1 MTSKLFGDDQWAAL
15 RSNPE
20 TAKLL
25 EDPDFKAVVEDLS
38 KNPAALGKYAADPRI
53 GKLFTALAKSQN
65 IAPTAADTAPAA
77 GSTMNKSEV
86 IVEDA
91 EDLSKLSEEDRN
103 KKLALRAKD
112 EGNKFYKARDFEKAI
127 ASYTKAIELDP
138 NTVSFLTNRA
148 AAYLE
153 SGSPE
158 LAINDCKLAVKL
170 NSDNSLRTDFKIIAR
185 AYGRMGNAYNKL
197 KKYDEAIEAFQK
209 SLVEAKDPKIQRT
222 LRETQ
227 QAKKKHDVESYIDPE
242 LSKKERAEGNELFK
256 QGKYPESIKKYTE
269 AIKRNPTDAAPYSN
283 RAASYMK
290 LGEFPMALRDC
301 ERCLEC
307 DVNYVKAY
315 IRKGNIHLF
324 MKEYHKCLEVY
335 EKGLKLAPD
344 NRELKQGL
352 MKTQVAIQ
360 QQQGS
365 GQVDE
370 KQVEAAMRDPEI
382 RNILQDPQ
390 INNILKQMESDP
402 SYAAKAMK
410 DPDIASKVSKL
421 VAAGILR
428 TG

>member
-1 MTSKLFGDDQWAAL
+1 MASKLFGDEQWAAL

-20 TAKLL
+20 TKKLL
-25 EDPDFKAVVEDLS
+25 EDPEFAAMVDDLS
-38 KNPAALGKYAADPRI
+38 KNPSSLGKYTSDPRI
-53 GKLFTALAKSQN
+53 GTLFTALAKSSN
-65 IAPTAADTAPAA
+65 LDATAPAA
-77 GSTMNKSEV
+77 GSTMEKKEEV
-86 IVEDA
+86 IVEEA

-112 EGNKFYKARDFEKAI
+112 EGNKFYKARDFEAAI

-148 AAYLE
+148 AAHLE
-153 SGSPE
+153 SGKPE
-158 LAINDCKLAVKL
+158 LAIDDCKLAVKL

-209 SLVEAKDPKIQRT
+209 SLVEAKDARIQRSLNET
-222 LRETQ
+222 L
-227 QAKKKHDVESYIDPE
+227 QAKKKHDVESYINPE
-242 LSKKERAEGNELFK
+242 LSQKERQEGNELFK

-301 ERCLEC
+301 DRCLDC
-307 DVNYVKAY
+307 DINYVKAY
-315 IRKGNIHLF
+315 IRKGQIHLF

-344 NRELKQGL
+344 NRELKQG
-352 MKTQVAIQ
+352 MAKTQMAIQ
-360 QQQGS
+360 RQQGS

-370 KQVEAAMRDPEI
+370 EQVQAAMRDPEI

-390 INNILKQMESDP
+390 INNVLKQMEADP
-402 SYAAKAMK
+402 SYAAKAMA
-410 DPDIASKVSKL
+410 DPEIAGKVQKL
-421 VAAGILR
+421 IAAGILR